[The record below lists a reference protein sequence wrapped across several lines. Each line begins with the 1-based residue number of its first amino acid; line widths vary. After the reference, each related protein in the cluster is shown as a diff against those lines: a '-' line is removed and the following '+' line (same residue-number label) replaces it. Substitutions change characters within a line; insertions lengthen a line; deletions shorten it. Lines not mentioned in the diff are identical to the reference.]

1 DPRSG
6 PGPAPD
12 LGAYPFTVPSLG
24 GFDALEITTP
34 VTFFVGEN
42 GSGKSTLLEAVAL
55 AARLP
60 PATGAPL
67 EHDETLDAVRP
78 LARAL
83 RLGWRPRTHYGFFL
97 RAEDFF
103 NFARETR
110 RRAESM
116 DEMAERFKDDP
127 RVRGYMFAQKQ
138 ALTSRYGE
146 DLHAMSHGESFLKF
160 FQSRCVPGGLYLID
174 EPEAALSPQRQLAF
188 LSLMKALVEEGAAQF
203 IVATHSPLLL
213 AYPDA
218 RLLCFDD
225 GRLAETAYDDLPHVQ
240 LTRNFLASP
249 ERFLR
254 GFCGPLPPPPH
265 THTRT
270 HTHTPTR
277 LTRRSPP
284 SPGLPGETPGKAR
297 ETRALPGPQDP
308 DHGLRTPDF
317 AHRTI
322 PGVSRYLDRILDYVA
337 IWRFMSPPVGRAR
350 GTGGKKAA
358 TPPQPA
364 QDAGD
369 PRGGPDARR

>member
-1 DPRSG
+1 MIYLRHISFSPRSG
-6 PGPAPD
+6 PGPEPD
-12 LGAYPFTVPSLG
+12 LEAYPFTVPSLG
-24 GFDALEITTP
+24 GFDEMEITTP

-67 EHDETLDAVRP
+67 EHDETLDPVRP

-160 FQSRCVPGGLYLID
+160 FQTRCVPGGLYLID

-213 AYPDA
+213 AYPGA

-240 LTRNFLASP
+240 LTRNFLANP

-254 GFCGPLPPPPH
+254 GL
-265 THTRT
+265 
-270 HTHTPTR
+270 
-277 LTRRSPP
+277 
-284 SPGLPGETPGKAR
+284 
-297 ETRALPGPQDP
+297 
-308 DHGLRTPDF
+308 
-317 AHRTI
+317 
-322 PGVSRYLDRILDYVA
+322 
-337 IWRFMSPPVGRAR
+337 
-350 GTGGKKAA
+350 
-358 TPPQPA
+358 
-364 QDAGD
+364 
-369 PRGGPDARR
+369 